1 VRVFPDHPQDVRDG
15 DQAEEDAG
23 RHYIYFHGIS
33 VGRAIIISG
42 PSGRRIPGLPRERPM
57 KKQESK
63 KLTLTRET
71 LRTLEGIEPGQIAGG
86 LADNPGKVSSD
97 NRACTFS
104 RTCE

>member
-1 VRVFPDHPQDVRDG
+1 M
-15 DQAEEDAG
+15 
-23 RHYIYFHGIS
+23 
-33 VGRAIIISG
+33 
-42 PSGRRIPGLPRERPM
+42 IPGLPRERLM

-71 LRTLEGIEPGQIAGG
+71 LRTLEGIALGQVAGG
-86 LADNPGKVSSD
+86 LAVENPGKVSSD